1 MTPRPAPS
9 LALIFDMDGV
19 MVDSYPVHRKAWE
32 AFNRRFGLETTVA
45 MVERN
50 FGKRND
56 DIVRDFF
63 GEDLSPEEVA
73 ARSSAKEA
81 LFRKMISGRM
91 EELLVPGLRGFLERR
106 CGAPM
111 AVASNAEP
119 ENVALLLDETGLRR
133 YFQAVVDGYQVG
145 LPKPH
150 PEIYRRAA
158 ELLGVPPARCVVFE
172 DSVAGVAAGRAAG
185 MAVIGIRTTHGN
197 LPGTDLTV
205 DDFLNRDLD
214 PWLDLRSREV

>member
-1 MTPRPAPS
+1 
-9 LALIFDMDGV
+9 LIFDMDGV

-32 AFNRRFGLETTVA
+32 VFNRRFGLETTAA

-56 DIVRDFF
+56 DIVREFF
-63 GEDLSPEEVA
+63 GEGLPAEEVA
-73 ARSSAKEA
+73 ARSAAKEE
-81 LFRKMISGRM
+81 LFRQMVSGRT
-91 EELLVPGLRGFLERR
+91 EELLVPGLRDFLERHR
-106 CGAPM
+106 CSPM

-133 YFQAVVDGYQVG
+133 CFQAVVDGYQVS

-172 DSVAGVAAGRAAG
+172 DSPAGVAAGRAAG
-185 MAVIGIRTTHGN
+185 MAVIGIRTTHGS

-214 PWLDLRSREV
+214 AWLDARSRVV